1 MSMTTTD
8 RIWIGIGVLIL
19 VLTVAGAVSVL
30 AATPEEYYEQ
40 ARYALNKGEYKE
52 AAELYSM
59 VYDLDRQSEFAG
71 DALYWQAFALYRLE
85 DTGPLK
91 SAARLLERQS
101 EKYPSASTFKDGL
114 KLRARIYGELA
125 KRGEERA
132 ARRLRQITDEDD
144 ADETKIAA
152 LQALMMMDEERALPI
167 LKKIVVDRESGS
179 AEVRRQ
185 ALMVLG
191 QIRSEETEEILIEVM
206 RNEEDPEVLGE
217 VIMWLSMQ
225 GGEKSLDA
233 IVDLYRRTDDPEV
246 GEMAMFALGQHGG
259 ERAVALL
266 KEIALDANADPEL
279 RGQALFGLSQTRDE
293 DTSEIMVSILRSAE
307 DPELQEMALF
317 ALSQLGGEVSSDVFL
332 ELIRNENADDELR
345 AQALHFAATDGD
357 VDVGFVREVYETA
370 EDEDLRAQCC
380 WVLSDMGGDEALSAL
395 IDIVRN
401 EPDDEVRQ
409 QAVFWIGQFGND
421 KAADFLLELINEG

>member
-1 MSMTTTD
+1 MNS
-8 RIWIGIGVLIL
+8 RSLL
-19 VLTVAGAVSVL
+19 VIFTLLLCACSGNPDKPQELT
-30 AATPEEYYEQ
+30 EREYYEQ

-59 VYDLDRQSEFAG
+59 VYDLDRHSEFAG

-101 EKYPSASTFKDGL
+101 EKYPSSSTFQDGL

-191 QIRSEETEEILIEVM
+191 QIRSDETEEILIEVM
-206 RNEEDPEVLGE
+206 RNEEDPEVLSE

-225 GGEKSLDA
+225 GGGKSLDA
-233 IVDLYRRTDDPEV
+233 IVDLTGGDGRLCLLGGLAHVYPAYLADRHRNRLAEPLAD
-246 GEMAMFALGQHGG
+246 ALTG
-259 ERAVALL
+259 AVALAVQSFQR
-266 KEIALDANADPEL
+266 EA
-279 RGQALFGLSQTRDE
+279 
-293 DTSEIMVSILRSAE
+293 
-307 DPELQEMALF
+307 
-317 ALSQLGGEVSSDVFL
+317 
-332 ELIRNENADDELR
+332 
-345 AQALHFAATDGD
+345 
-357 VDVGFVREVYETA
+357 VG
-370 EDEDLRAQCC
+370 
-380 WVLSDMGGDEALSAL
+380 S
-395 IDIVRN
+395 
-401 EPDDEVRQ
+401 
-409 QAVFWIGQFGND
+409 
-421 KAADFLLELINEG
+421 